1 MMINTEKEAEEYFEH
16 NPKAKKVYFVMI
28 TEDQIDEAEENSII
42 DVLHT
47 EENSFFDEWR
57 KINNR

>member
-1 MMINTEKEAEEYFEH
+1 MLINTEKEAEEYFKH
-16 NPKAKKVYFVMI
+16 NPKDKKLYFVMI

-47 EENSFFDEWR
+47 EEN
-57 KINNR
+57 K